1 MRALYRSI
9 LLHGLSRLLTGYS
22 AACFHVVAW
31 VFGLAL
37 SFSSVSSSRS
47 RSLLRNNWS
56 RPARYC
62 GGQAMAWAPYQAA
75 AFIVNEGSTRCG
87 RASATRSARPAAM
100 MVLTWSAVVMAPTHI
115 VAIPASFLIWS
126 ENGVWNIRP

>member
-1 MRALYRSI
+1 M
-9 LLHGLSRLLTGYS
+9 SRLLTGYS

-62 GGQAMAWAPYQAA
+62 GGQAMARAPYQAA
-75 AFIVNEGSTRCG
+75 AFIVNDGATRGG
-87 RASATRSARPAAM
+87 RARAPRAARPAAR
-100 MVLTWSAVVMAPTHI
+100 VGLDLSAAGVAAPHI
-115 VAIPASFLIWS
+115 VGGAAA
-126 ENGVWNIRP
+126 V